1 MTTVQKIINYCQEP
15 RSTKEIAAYLGM
27 NKDTIYTHLN
37 NLQRNGI
44 IEKRGDGR
52 RRISPA
58 TFVVTRQAPKAT
70 ESTENYE
77 NLVITHA
84 HAPFGLHL

>member
-1 MTTVQKIINYCQEP
+1 MSTEQKIINYCQEP
-15 RSTKEIAAYLGM
+15 RSTKEIAEYLNM

-37 NLQRNGI
+37 RLQRNGT

-52 RRISPA
+52 RRVEPA
-58 TFVVTRQAPKAT
+58 RFVVTRQAPVAT
-70 ESTENYE
+70 ESTPDYE
-77 NLVITHA
+77 NLAITHA